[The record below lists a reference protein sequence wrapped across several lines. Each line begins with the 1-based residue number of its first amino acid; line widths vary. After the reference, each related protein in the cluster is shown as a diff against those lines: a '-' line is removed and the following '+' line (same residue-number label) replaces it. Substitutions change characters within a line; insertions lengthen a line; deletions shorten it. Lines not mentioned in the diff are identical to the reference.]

1 MPIIQSCCCW
11 RSLRRGCYASAVYTM
26 VYFAVTIVTMGHFIE
41 MEQRYLNGDMN
52 EPESDS
58 FLEPEK
64 ITPITVSLNITLL
77 ACSVLG
83 LIACVLLIFGV
94 YKDIKLMLLPW
105 VAAMG
110 LETLVEIINL
120 FYLFYLQTLNFNPI
134 TSFLFTLDFF
144 IIVLN
149 IYAMVCVIS
158 QFQEYL
164 EGRGTAAFDYSD
176 RLAAVQYTATAQH
189 TTTTSS
195 AISGRRRSAG
205 RPMPSRCDPE
215 EFSEAPTK
223 AITSVLSKQTRS
235 AVKKHVQFP
244 DEKSCIEETP
254 EVPEVSEVVPE
265 EKPDEDSSDEVDSLT
280 TNYRIK
286 YIFNFSSKI
295 SVITDDYDDVS
306 ITEIFEPYPQEIV

>member
-265 EKPDEDSSDEVDSLT
+265 EKPEARVISSLWMELESEVPPPE
-280 TNYRIK
+280 R
-286 YIFNFSSKI
+286 
-295 SVITDDYDDVS
+295 
-306 ITEIFEPYPQEIV
+306 

>member
-265 EKPDEDSSDEVDSLT
+265 EKPD
-280 TNYRIK
+280 
-286 YIFNFSSKI
+286 
-295 SVITDDYDDVS
+295 DYDDVS